1 VFKLINFKGKTRT
14 LIQLLFFIV
23 IVVAVIRHS
32 LFETASLHALCPFGG
47 VVSVYQYLTTGTF
60 VKKIHESS
68 FILMI
73 IIGSL
78 SILLGPVFCGWVC
91 PLGSIQEW
99 IGNIGKKIFKLKYNT
114 FIPYK
119 AHKYL
124 RFLRYI
130 VLAIV
135 VYMTAIYGELL
146 FQNIGPYYAL
156 FNMWSG
162 EATTASIVLL
172 GFILVGSLFV
182 ERPWCKYLCPLGAL
196 IGISNRIS
204 IFKISRDNTKCVS
217 CKICDDVCPMN
228 IKVSDTDYVKS
239 SQCIRCMKCTSEFHC
254 PVKDT
259 VELSTSFKKEV
270 VKHEN

>member
-99 IGNIGKKIFKLKYNT
+99 IGNIGKKIFKLKYNY
-114 FIPYK
+114 FY
-119 AHKYL
+119 
-124 RFLRYI
+124 
-130 VLAIV
+130 
-135 VYMTAIYGELL
+135 
-146 FQNIGPYYAL
+146 
-156 FNMWSG
+156 
-162 EATTASIVLL
+162 
-172 GFILVGSLFV
+172 SL
-182 ERPWCKYLCPLGAL
+182 
-196 IGISNRIS
+196 
-204 IFKISRDNTKCVS
+204 
-217 CKICDDVCPMN
+217 
-228 IKVSDTDYVKS
+228 
-239 SQCIRCMKCTSEFHC
+239 
-254 PVKDT
+254 
-259 VELSTSFKKEV
+259 
-270 VKHEN
+270 